1 MFSTTCSAVAPNR
14 FPHQPDLKIYH
25 PITSGLDAFGQPNTW
40 ILKLAILMVFSAF
53 VKDTV
58 SPKSTAYFFIDP
70 SEGISGNF
78 FWGEDRFRPD
88 LAFS

>member
-1 MFSTTCSAVAPNR
+1 MTADDLLFFQTIKYYLLVAT
-14 FPHQPDLKIYH
+14 DV
-25 PITSGLDAFGQPNTW
+25 NTAGCY
-40 ILKLAILMVFSAF
+40 LQAL
-53 VKDTV
+53 
-58 SPKSTAYFFIDP
+58 PKSTAYFFIDP